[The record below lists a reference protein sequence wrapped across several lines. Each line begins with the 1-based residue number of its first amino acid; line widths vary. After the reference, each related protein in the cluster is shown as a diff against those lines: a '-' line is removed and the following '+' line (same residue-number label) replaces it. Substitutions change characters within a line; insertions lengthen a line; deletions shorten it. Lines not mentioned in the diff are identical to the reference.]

1 MSSPDQITPLLDL
14 AASHGLD
21 LDPSTLSINEM
32 GLDFR
37 VALATTASSSATSP
51 NDSAG
56 ERWVLRIPRRP
67 DALKRA
73 EAESRLLDLLGGQLS
88 VAVPE
93 WRVHATDLIAYP
105 ALPGEPGLTLD
116 GDGAPVWHLDVTS
129 ERYARSLGAFLAE
142 LHAID
147 PAEAAAA
154 GVEVRTPNEVRTQWA
169 QDIERVGAEF
179 EVSPALQDRWSAWLA
194 EDSYWPAYSVLTHGE
209 VYPAH
214 ALVVDEEITG
224 VLDWTTASVGDPARD
239 FAIHHAMVT
248 PEVFASTLDEYVR
261 RGGRTWPRLG
271 DHGAEILAAGP
282 VSYGLFALQSG
293 VAEHRQAA
301 QAQLTP
307 ETAAG

>member
-1 MSSPDQITPLLDL
+1 MRSPDLTTSLLDL
-14 AASHGLD
+14 AATHGLD
-21 LDPSTLSINEM
+21 LDPSTLTINEM

-56 ERWVLRIPRRP
+56 ERWVLRVPRRP

-73 EAESRLLDLLGGQLS
+73 EVESRLLDLVGPQLS
-88 VAVPE
+88 VAVPQ
-93 WRVHATDLIAYP
+93 WRVQATDLIAYP

-116 GDGAPVWHLDVTS
+116 HDGAPLWHLDVTS

-147 PAEAAAA
+147 PADAAAA
-154 GVEVRTPNEVRTQWA
+154 GVEVLPPDEVRTRWA
-169 QDIERVGAEF
+169 QDMAQVAAEF
-179 EVSPALQDRWSAWLA
+179 QVSPALQDRWSAWLA
-194 EDSYWPAYSVLTHGE
+194 EDSFWPAFSVVTHGE

-214 ALVVDEEITG
+214 TLVVDEEITA

-239 FAIHHAMVT
+239 FAIHHAVAP
-248 PEVFASTLDEYVR
+248 PEVFAATLEEYVR
-261 RGGRTWPRLG
+261 RGGRIWPRLG
-271 DHGAEILAAGP
+271 EHGAEIMAAGP
-282 VSYGLFALQSG
+282 VAYGLFALQSG

-301 QAQLTP
+301 QAQLNP